1 MIVAGS
7 NVGHFLAAPHVL
19 FWLGWALGLP
29 RFQLLQ
35 IFRNSADK
43 FLGIDPPKR
52 AVEIYVHSDRNRS
65 VHTCNPRLRPCP
77 EPCRRRSGAVDSA
90 LLHVPERTSAAH

>member
-7 NVGHFLAAPHVL
+7 NAGHFFGSPHVL
-19 FWLGWALGLP
+19 FWLGWALVLL

-43 FLGIDPPKR
+43 FLGIDPQR
-52 AVEIYVHSDRNRS
+52 AVEIYVHSYRNRS
-65 VHTCNPRLRPCP
+65 VHTCNPRLRPSP